1 MFWGLCE
8 TGRGTC
14 TEGGRKRCA
23 KWGYRNLPLLSG
35 PGQRVH
41 ESCLFRRAQ
50 KGVSILWLGRKCPR
64 WRHPLGL
71 VFCPLN
77 EIHLGRARSACGGV
91 QPTPCLLS
99 RLLPAAAFS
108 VGPRLGA
115 VPGTP
120 PQSALGLAAWGSD
133 WQVQMAAPE
142 AGLPAC
148 WSFESG
154 KGRRLSLSRAGARP
168 SLPLSPRP
176 TQLQC

>member
-1 MFWGLCE
+1 MARAPILNGRLPSTKAASRGDLCSGVYVRQAE
-8 TGRGTC
+8 ALVLKEVGGDVPGRGGGG
-14 TEGGRKRCA
+14 TETSPCSADQA
-23 KWGYRNLPLLSG
+23 KECMSPVSSTGL
-35 PGQRVH
+35 
-41 ESCLFRRAQ
+41 RRL
-50 KGVSILWLGRKCPR
+50 SILWLGRKCPR

-120 PQSALGLAAWGSD
+120 PQSALG
-133 WQVQMAAPE
+133 
-142 AGLPAC
+142 
-148 WSFESG
+148 
-154 KGRRLSLSRAGARP
+154 
-168 SLPLSPRP
+168 PRCLG
-176 TQLQC
+176 Q